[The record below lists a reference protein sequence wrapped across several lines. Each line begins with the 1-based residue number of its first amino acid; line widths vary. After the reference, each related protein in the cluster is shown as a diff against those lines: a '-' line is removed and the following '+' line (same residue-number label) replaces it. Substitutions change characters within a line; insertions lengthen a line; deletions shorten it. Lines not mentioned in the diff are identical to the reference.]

1 MLEELD
7 LLCQSGS
14 GGRDSILLLGEFSQN
29 LYAPGK
35 AICAIAM

>member
-14 GGRDSILLLGEFSQN
+14 GERVFILLLWEFSQN
-29 LYAPGK
+29 LYAPGR
-35 AICAIAM
+35 AIYAIAT